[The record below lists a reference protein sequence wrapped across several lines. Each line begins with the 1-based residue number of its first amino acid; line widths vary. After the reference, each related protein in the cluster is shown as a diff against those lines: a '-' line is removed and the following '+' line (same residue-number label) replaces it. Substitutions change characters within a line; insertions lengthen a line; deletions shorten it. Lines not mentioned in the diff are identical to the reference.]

1 MDVTFLRPQK
11 TANIMSIKGIS
22 GSKSSIEKRNN
33 ANKKAGSHNLLSFD
47 NGIVLANTMN
57 MKRYLPVLV
66 LLLLTALNSQ
76 IFAQGDVIDQV
87 KETIKAGS
95 AKELSKYLNQTVD
108 VTLDGGVQSY
118 SKAQAEFV
126 FRDFF
131 KQHPPSEFSIIH
143 QGSSKGGQPFAIGQF
158 KSGGETYRVFM
169 KIKAINSQ
177 QLVHEISFAKE

>member
-1 MDVTFLRPQK
+1 MEQE
-11 TANIMSIKGIS
+11 S
-22 GSKSSIEKRNN
+22 GSHI
-33 ANKKAGSHNLLSFD
+33 LLSFEQWH
-47 NGIVLANTMN
+47 NFSELIHMK
-57 MKRYLPVLV
+57 MKRFLPVLV
-66 LLLLTALNSQ
+66 FLLISFQSVFT
-76 IFAQGDVIDQV
+76 FAQGDVIDQV

-108 VTLDGGVQSY
+108 VTLDGNVQSY

>member
-1 MDVTFLRPQK
+1 MK
-11 TANIMSIKGIS
+11 M
-22 GSKSSIEKRNN
+22 KS
-33 ANKKAGSHNLLSFD
+33 
-47 NGIVLANTMN
+47 
-57 MKRYLPVLV
+57 YLLV
-66 LLLLTALNSQ
+66 LFFLFLNFQSVMV
-76 IFAQGDVIDQV
+76 FAQGDVIDQV

-108 VTLDGGVQSY
+108 VTLEGSVQSY

-131 KQHPPSEFSIIH
+131 RQHPPAEFSIIH

-158 KSGGETYRVFM
+158 KSGSETYRVFM

>member
-1 MDVTFLRPQK
+1 
-11 TANIMSIKGIS
+11 
-22 GSKSSIEKRNN
+22 
-33 ANKKAGSHNLLSFD
+33 
-47 NGIVLANTMN
+47 
-57 MKRYLPVLV
+57 MKRYLSSLFFLLV
-66 LLLLTALNSQ
+66 CFQ
-76 IFAQGDVIDQV
+76 CVMVFAQGDVIDQV

-108 VTLDGGVQSY
+108 VTLEGSVQSY

-131 KQHPPSEFSIIH
+131 RQHPPAEFSIIH

-158 KSGGETYRVFM
+158 KSGSETYRVFM

>member
-1 MDVTFLRPQK
+1 M
-11 TANIMSIKGIS
+11 
-22 GSKSSIEKRNN
+22 
-33 ANKKAGSHNLLSFD
+33 
-47 NGIVLANTMN
+47 
-57 MKRYLPVLV
+57 V
-66 LLLLTALNSQ
+66 LLWISFQSVLTY
-76 IFAQGDVIDQV
+76 AQADVIDQV

-108 VTLDGGVQSY
+108 VTLEGNAPQAY

-177 QLVHEISFAKE
+177 QLIHEISFAKE